1 MKNLPSTVRRD
12 TDLVDFLERPLQV
25 RTFSPPVV
33 GMSRFDVEAVRTQ
46 ADTLLRL
53 ERMRLDTSETLSL
66 VSSTSTAMSKILD
79 MYYDYPMPSYV
90 RFEAKTKLSG
100 LFGKSCTM
108 TVEVFSRRDY
118 FCRGPAR

>member
-1 MKNLPSTVRRD
+1 MKNLPSTLTRN
-12 TDLVDFLERPLQV
+12 TELIDLLERPIQV
-25 RTFSPPVV
+25 RTFSPPAV

-46 ADTLLRL
+46 ADSLLRL
-53 ERMRLDTSETLSL
+53 ERMRLDTAETLSL
-66 VSSTSTAMSKILD
+66 VSSTNAAMSRSLD
-79 MYYDYPMPSYV
+79 MYRDYPMPSYM

-108 TVEVFSRRDY
+108 TVEVFARRDY

>member
-1 MKNLPSTVRRD
+1 MKNLPSIVPRD
-12 TDLVDFLERPLQV
+12 ANLLDLLDRPLQV

-33 GMSRFDVEAVRTQ
+33 GMSQFDVEAVRTQ

-53 ERMRLDTSETLSL
+53 ERMRFDTSETLSL
-66 VSSTSTAMSKILD
+66 VSSTSMAMSKVLD
-79 MYYDYPMPSYV
+79 MYRDYPMPSYM